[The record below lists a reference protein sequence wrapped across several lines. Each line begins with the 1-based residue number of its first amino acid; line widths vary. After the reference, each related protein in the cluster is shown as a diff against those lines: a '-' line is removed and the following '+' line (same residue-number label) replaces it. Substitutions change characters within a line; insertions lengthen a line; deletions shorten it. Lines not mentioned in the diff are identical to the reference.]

1 MGDEF
6 TIAGF
11 TIPRIAIYDGAFLVL
26 WGIAAYIIS
35 DQSSITAM
43 IPSFMGAPLLILGI
57 LSERMPN
64 MRHHLMHAAMVLA
77 VVMVLGGARVF
88 TKMSEMSNLAISSHV
103 VLILVVRRTGSKER
117 ANSNVLVMV
126 VDTTV
131 KVLILKGQ
139 HLAPWIEL
147 PSH

>member
-11 TIPRIAIYDGAFLVL
+11 TIPRIAIYDGAFLLL

-35 DQSSITAM
+35 DESSITAM

-103 VLILVVRRTGSKER
+103 VLILVGVCFMACGIMSFR
-117 ANSNVLVMV
+117 AAR
-126 VDTTV
+126 
-131 KVLILKGQ
+131 
-139 HLAPWIEL
+139 LAREEE
-147 PSH
+147 